1 MCAFFIFFAA
11 AAAAAATTPYLT
23 LQHTGNTTVRAPRIL
38 LGTGGGDGGFD
49 AGAWLQNGGA
59 GFDTAQTYCYF
70 TSPKRNGLP
79 ASACSQV
86 AIANALSVLGVAP
99 QSQFIVSKIEPED
112 FGALNVFS
120 GFGRV
125 FDRGILQEMTLPA
138 LDMLMF
144 HQAGRSKGAANPRPP
159 CFNASAGDEGTYA
172 ACRVATFA
180 AMQQLVRAGTV
191 RSIGVSNFQR
201 RDLEQLYNA
210 TGAWPSALE
219 LEVHP

>member
-1 MCAFFIFFAA
+1 M
-11 AAAAAATTPYLT
+11 T
-23 LQHTGNTTVRAPRIL
+23 RARGCGP
-38 LGTGGGDGGFD
+38 
-49 AGAWLQNGGA
+49 

-70 TSPKRNGLP
+70 TSPRRDGFP
-79 ASACSQV
+79 AAACSQV

-99 QSQFIVSKIEPED
+99 SAQFIVSKIEPED
-112 FGALNVFS
+112 FGALDVFS

-144 HQAGRSKGAANPRPP
+144 HQAGRGEGAQNPRPP
-159 CFNASAGDEGTYA
+159 CFNASAGSEGAYA

-180 AMQQLVRAGTV
+180 AMQQLVQKGAA
-191 RSIGVSNFQR
+191 RSIAVSNFQV
-201 RDLEQLYNA
+201 RDLEQLFNA

-219 LEVHP
+219 VEVHP